1 MFGHANA
8 KTLSPIYYGNNTPMT
23 PGISKKLFILLF
35 FFILIFYGTV
45 YGLFIKVREM
55 SNASARIVGISNQI
69 AVLSND
75 LKNSLLDMNTNIKK
89 LKLLKKE
96 VYFEYFETAGQ
107 NYQSDLVK
115 IIALDKG
122 RGTPAGYWNDI
133 DRNFGM
139 HAQSDV
145 SMELAMDEDFTWI
158 DAEVMDRWMAAIA
171 AARKDNDRRIENALL
186 LINRLSRQVVKN
198 GMIGFGLS
206 IVLGV
211 MGVLFISRSI
221 IGPLN
226 KLKSGLKRV
235 SDDNYS
241 YEMDIVSKDEFG
253 ELAMAFNDMNRQL
266 KADDEIRSDFIA
278 TLSHEIRSPL
288 SSIRESVNM
297 LTEEV
302 LGPVN
307 DKQKKFLTIAA
318 NEIARITSLLNHLL
332 DASTLVSGTRPRQVV
347 PFDPNQLVQS
357 AVLSITPGAKA
368 RGIRTEF
375 TALDQAPM
383 VKGNEKEMMQVL
395 INILDNALKFSPDN
409 SRVDVTLAPGP
420 GKHFLT
426 CSVSDEGPGIPSDK
440 QSLIFK
446 KYYRARE
453 VRKHMDG
460 VGLGLN
466 IARRIVQDNGGN
478 IFVKNKPGK
487 GCTFSFTL
495 PVCE

>member
-1 MFGHANA
+1 M
-8 KTLSPIYYGNNTPMT
+8 SMT
-23 PGISKKLFILLF
+23 PGISKKLFIFLF
-35 FFILIFYGTV
+35 FFIFIFYGTV

-55 SNASARIVGISNQI
+55 SDTSARIVGISNRI

-75 LKNSLLDMNTNIKK
+75 LKNSLLDMDVNIKK

-96 VYFEYFETAGQ
+96 VYFDYFRAARL
-107 NYQSDLVK
+107 NYQKVLVEIIDL
-115 IIALDKG
+115 DRR
-122 RGTPAGYWNDI
+122 RGTPAGYWRNI
-133 DRNFGM
+133 DRTFGGYI
-139 HAQSDV
+139 HSGV
-145 SMELAMDEDFTWI
+145 SRRQAVNEGYIWI
-158 DAEVMDRWMAAIA
+158 DDDVMDQWMTSIA
-171 AARKDNDRRIENALL
+171 AARKDNEDRIEQALI
-186 LINRLSRQVVKN
+186 LINRLSRQVMRN
-198 GMIGFGLS
+198 CMIGFGIS
-206 IVLGV
+206 ILVGI
-211 MGVLFISRSI
+211 MGVWFISRSI
-221 IGPLN
+221 IVPLN

-235 SDDNYS
+235 SDDNYT
-241 YEMDIVSKDEFG
+241 YEMDIRSKDEFG
-253 ELAMAFNDMNRQL
+253 ELAAAFNDMNRQL

-302 LGPVN
+302 LGSVN

-332 DASTLVSGTRPRQVV
+332 DTSILVSGINKRQVA

-357 AVLSITPGAKA
+357 AILSITPGAKA

-375 TALDQAPM
+375 TPLAQAPM
-383 VKGNEKEMMQVL
+383 VKGNDKEIMQVI

-409 SRVDVTLAPGP
+409 SRVDIRLTRGP

-426 CSVSDEGPGIPSDK
+426 CNISDEGPGIPEDK

-466 IARRIVQDNGGN
+466 IARRIVQENGGE
-478 IFVKNKPGK
+478 IFVENKPDK

-495 PVCE
+495 PVV

>member
-1 MFGHANA
+1 
-8 KTLSPIYYGNNTPMT
+8 
-23 PGISKKLFILLF
+23 
-35 FFILIFYGTV
+35 
-45 YGLFIKVREM
+45 M
-55 SNASARIVGISNQI
+55 SDASARIVGISNQI

-75 LKNSLLDMNTNIKK
+75 LKNRLLDMNTNIKK
-89 LKLLKKE
+89 LKLLKKA
-96 VYFEYFETAGQ
+96 VYFDYFETAGC
-107 NYQSDLVK
+107 NYQKVLVK
-115 IIALDKG
+115 IIVLDTG
-122 RGTPAGYWNDI
+122 RGRPAGYWRNI
-133 DRNFGM
+133 DHTFGG
-139 HAQSDV
+139 HIQSGV
-145 SMELAMDEDFTWI
+145 SMEQAMNEDYTWI
-158 DAEVMDRWMAAIA
+158 DADVMDQWMATIA
-171 AARKDNDRRIENALL
+171 AARKDNEDRIQQALI

-198 GMIGFGLS
+198 GMIGFGIS
-206 IVLGV
+206 ILVGI

-221 IGPLN
+221 IVPLN

-235 SDDNYS
+235 SDDNYT
-241 YEMDIVSKDEFG
+241 YEMDITSNDEFG
-253 ELAMAFNDMNRQL
+253 ELAAAFNDMNRQL

-307 DKQKKFLTIAA
+307 DKQKKFLTISA

-332 DASTLVSGTRPRQVV
+332 DASILVSGTNKKRQVV

-357 AVLSITPGAKA
+357 AILSITPGAKA

-375 TALDQAPM
+375 KSLGQAPM
-383 VKGNEKEMMQVL
+383 VKGDEKEIMQVI

-409 SRVDVTLAPGP
+409 SRVDVRLTRGP

-426 CSVSDEGPGIPSDK
+426 CGISDEGPGIPEDK
-440 QSLIFK
+440 KILIFK

-466 IARRIVQDNGGN
+466 IARRIVQANGGD
-478 IFVKNKPGK
+478 IFVENKPDK
-487 GCTFSFTL
+487 GCIFSFTV
-495 PVCE
+495 PVFQ

>member
-1 MFGHANA
+1 
-8 KTLSPIYYGNNTPMT
+8 MT
-23 PGISKKLFILLF
+23 PGISKKLFLLLF
-35 FFILIFYGTV
+35 FFIVIFYGTL

-55 SNASARIVGISNQI
+55 SDASARIVGISNQI

-75 LKNSLLDMNTNIKK
+75 LKNSLLDMDTNIKK
-89 LKLLKKE
+89 LKLLKKN
-96 VYFEYFETAGQ
+96 VYFDYFETARS
-107 NYQSDLVK
+107 NYQKVLVK
-115 IIALDKG
+115 IIVLDTG
-122 RGTPAGYWNDI
+122 RGTPAGYWRDI
-133 DRNFGM
+133 DRTFGGRI
-139 HAQSDV
+139 QSGV
-145 SMELAMDEDFTWI
+145 SMKQAVNKNYTWI
-158 DAEVMDRWMAAIA
+158 DADVMDQWMTAISV
-171 AARKDNDRRIENALL
+171 ARKDNEDRVEQALL
-186 LINRLSRQVVKN
+186 RINRLSRQVVKN
-198 GMIGFGLS
+198 CMIGFGIS
-206 IVLGV
+206 ILVGI

-221 IGPLN
+221 IVPLN

-235 SDDNYS
+235 SDDNYT
-241 YEMDIVSKDEFG
+241 YEMDIASKDEFG
-253 ELAMAFNDMNRQL
+253 DLAAAFNDMNRQL

-332 DASTLVSGTRPRQVV
+332 DASILVSGTWERQIA

-357 AVLSITPGAKA
+357 AFLSITPGAKA

-375 TALDQAPM
+375 KDLEQAPM
-383 VKGNEKEMMQVL
+383 VKGNEKEIMQVI

-409 SRVDVTLAPGP
+409 SRVTVCLTRGP

-426 CSVSDEGPGIPSDK
+426 CRISDEGPGIPEDK
-440 QSLIFK
+440 KNLIFK

-466 IARRIVQDNGGN
+466 IARRIVQANGGD
-478 IFVKNKPGK
+478 IFVENNLDK

-495 PVCE
+495 PVLQ

>member
-1 MFGHANA
+1 M
-8 KTLSPIYYGNNTPMT
+8 
-23 PGISKKLFILLF
+23 
-35 FFILIFYGTV
+35 
-45 YGLFIKVREM
+45 FIKVREM
-55 SNASARIVGISNQI
+55 SDTSARIVGISNRI

-75 LKNSLLDMNTNIKK
+75 LKNSLLDMDVNIKK
-89 LKLLKKE
+89 LKLLKKD
-96 VYFEYFETAGQ
+96 VYFDYFGTARR
-107 NYQSDLVK
+107 NYQKVLVEIIDL
-115 IIALDKG
+115 DRR
-122 RGTPAGYWNDI
+122 RGTPAGYWHNI
-133 DRNFGM
+133 DRTFGGYI
-139 HAQSDV
+139 HADV
-145 SMELAMDEDFTWI
+145 SKGQSVNEGYTWI
-158 DAEVMDRWMAAIA
+158 ADDVMDQWMTSIA
-171 AARKDNDRRIENALL
+171 AARKDNEDKIEQALI
-186 LINRLSRQVVKN
+186 LINRLSRQVMRN
-198 GMIGFGLS
+198 CMIGFGIS
-206 IVLGV
+206 ILVGI
-211 MGVLFISRSI
+211 MGVWFISRSI
-221 IGPLN
+221 IVPLN

-235 SDDNYS
+235 SDDNYT
-241 YEMDIVSKDEFG
+241 YEMDIASKDEFG
-253 ELAMAFNDMNRQL
+253 ELAAAFNDMNRQL

-332 DASTLVSGTRPRQVV
+332 DTSILVSGINKRQVA

-357 AVLSITPGAKA
+357 AILSITPGAKA

-375 TALDQAPM
+375 KPLEQAPM
-383 VKGNEKEMMQVL
+383 VKGNDKEIMQVI
-395 INILDNALKFSPDN
+395 INILDNALKFSPNN
-409 SRVDVTLAPGP
+409 SRVDVRLTRGP

-426 CSVSDEGPGIPSDK
+426 CNISDEGPGIPEDK

-466 IARRIVQDNGGN
+466 IARRIVQENGGE
-478 IFVKNKPGK
+478 IFVENKPDK

-495 PVCE
+495 PVV

>member
-1 MFGHANA
+1 M
-8 KTLSPIYYGNNTPMT
+8 PIT
-23 PGISKKLFILLF
+23 PGISKKLFILLS

-45 YGLFIKVREM
+45 YGVFIKVREM
-55 SNASARIVGISNQI
+55 SDASARIVGISNQI
-69 AVLSND
+69 GVLSNN

-89 LKLLKKE
+89 LKLLKKD
-96 VYFEYFETAGQ
+96 VYFQYLETARS
-107 NYQSDLVK
+107 NYQKVLVK
-115 IIALDKG
+115 IIDLDTG
-122 RGTPAGYWNDI
+122 RGTPAGYWRDI
-133 DRNFGM
+133 DRTFGGYI
-139 HAQSDV
+139 QSGV
-145 SMELAMDEDFTWI
+145 SMKQAMNDNYTWI
-158 DAEVMDRWMAAIA
+158 DAEVMGRWMATIA
-171 AARKDNDRRIENALL
+171 AARKDNEERIEQDLI
-186 LINRLSRQVVKN
+186 LINRSSRQVMKN
-198 GMIGFGLS
+198 CIIGFGIS
-206 IVLGV
+206 ILVGI

-221 IGPLN
+221 IVPLN
-226 KLKSGLKRV
+226 KLKSGLKRI
-235 SDDNYS
+235 SDDNYT
-241 YEMDIVSKDEFG
+241 YEMDIASKDEFG
-253 ELAMAFNDMNRQL
+253 ELAGAFNDMNRQL

-307 DKQKKFLTIAA
+307 DKQKKFLTISA

-332 DASTLVSGTRPRQVV
+332 DASVLVSGAEKRQVA
-347 PFDPNQLVQS
+347 PFDPNQLVHS
-357 AVLSITPGAKA
+357 AMLSITPGAKA

-375 TALDQAPM
+375 KPLEQAPM
-383 VKGNEKEMMQVL
+383 VKGNEKEIMQVI

-409 SRVDVTLAPGP
+409 SRVDVRLSRGP

-426 CSVSDEGPGIPSDK
+426 CGVSDEGPGIPEDK

-453 VRKHMDG
+453 VRKHTDG

-466 IARRIVQDNGGN
+466 IARRIVQANGGE
-478 IFVKNKPGK
+478 IFVENRPDK

-495 PVCE
+495 PVFQ

>member
-1 MFGHANA
+1 M
-8 KTLSPIYYGNNTPMT
+8 SITPA
-23 PGISKKLFILLF
+23 ISKKLFIFLF
-35 FFILIFYGTV
+35 FFIFIFYGTV

-55 SNASARIVGISNQI
+55 SDISARIVGISNRI

-75 LKNSLLDMNTNIKK
+75 LKNSLLDMDVNIKK
-89 LKLLKKE
+89 LKLLKKD
-96 VYFEYFETAGQ
+96 VYFDYFGTSRR
-107 NYQSDLVK
+107 NYQKVLVEIIDL
-115 IIALDKG
+115 DRR
-122 RGTPAGYWNDI
+122 RGTPAGYWRNI
-133 DRNFGM
+133 DRTFGGYI
-139 HAQSDV
+139 HADV
-145 SMELAMDEDFTWI
+145 SKGQSVNEGYTWI
-158 DAEVMDRWMAAIA
+158 ADDVMDQWMTSIA
-171 AARKDNDRRIENALL
+171 AARKDNEDKIEQALI
-186 LINRLSRQVVKN
+186 LINRLSRQVMRN
-198 GMIGFGLS
+198 CMIGFGIS
-206 IVLGV
+206 ILVGI
-211 MGVLFISRSI
+211 MGVWFISRSI
-221 IGPLN
+221 IVPLN

-235 SDDNYS
+235 SDDNYT
-241 YEMDIVSKDEFG
+241 YEMDIASKDEFG
-253 ELAMAFNDMNRQL
+253 ELAAAFNDMNRQL

-332 DASTLVSGTRPRQVV
+332 DTSILVSGINKRQVA

-357 AVLSITPGAKA
+357 AILSITPGAKA

-375 TALDQAPM
+375 KPLEQAPM
-383 VKGNEKEMMQVL
+383 VKGNDKEIMQVI
-395 INILDNALKFSPDN
+395 INILDNALKFSPNN
-409 SRVDVTLAPGP
+409 SRVDIRLTRGP

-426 CSVSDEGPGIPSDK
+426 CNISDEGPGIPEDK

-466 IARRIVQDNGGN
+466 IARRIVQENGGE
-478 IFVKNKPGK
+478 IFVENKPDK

-495 PVCE
+495 PVV

>member
-1 MFGHANA
+1 M
-8 KTLSPIYYGNNTPMT
+8 
-23 PGISKKLFILLF
+23 
-35 FFILIFYGTV
+35 
-45 YGLFIKVREM
+45 FIKVREM
-55 SNASARIVGISNQI
+55 SDTSARIVGISNRI

-75 LKNSLLDMNTNIKK
+75 LKNSLLDMDVNIKK
-89 LKLLKKE
+89 LKLLKKD
-96 VYFEYFETAGQ
+96 VYFDYFGTARG
-107 NYQSDLVK
+107 NYQKVLVEIIDL
-115 IIALDKG
+115 DRR
-122 RGTPAGYWNDI
+122 RGTPAGYWCNI
-133 DRNFGM
+133 DRTFGGYI
-139 HAQSDV
+139 HADV
-145 SMELAMDEDFTWI
+145 SKGQSVNEGYTWI
-158 DAEVMDRWMAAIA
+158 ADDVMDQWMTSIA
-171 AARKDNDRRIENALL
+171 AARKDNEDRIEQALI
-186 LINRLSRQVVKN
+186 LINRLSRQVMRN
-198 GMIGFGLS
+198 CMIGFGIS
-206 IVLGV
+206 ILVGI
-211 MGVLFISRSI
+211 MGVWFISRSI
-221 IGPLN
+221 IVPLN

-235 SDDNYS
+235 SDDNYT
-241 YEMDIVSKDEFG
+241 YEMDIASKDEFG
-253 ELAMAFNDMNRQL
+253 ELAAAFNDMNRQL

-332 DASTLVSGTRPRQVV
+332 DTSILVSGINKRQVA

-357 AVLSITPGAKA
+357 AILSITPGAKA

-375 TALDQAPM
+375 KPLEQAPM
-383 VKGNEKEMMQVL
+383 VKGNDKEIMQVI
-395 INILDNALKFSPDN
+395 INILDNALKFSPNN
-409 SRVDVTLAPGP
+409 SRVDVRLTRGP

-426 CSVSDEGPGIPSDK
+426 CNISDEGPGIPEDK

-466 IARRIVQDNGGN
+466 IARRIVQENGGE
-478 IFVKNKPGK
+478 IFVENKPDK

-495 PVCE
+495 PVV

>member
-1 MFGHANA
+1 
-8 KTLSPIYYGNNTPMT
+8 MT
-23 PGISKKLFILLF
+23 PGISKKLFIFLF
-35 FFILIFYGTV
+35 FFIFIFYGTV

-55 SNASARIVGISNQI
+55 SDTSARIVGISNRI

-75 LKNSLLDMNTNIKK
+75 LKNSLLDMDVNIKK

-96 VYFEYFETAGQ
+96 VYFDYFGAARL
-107 NYQSDLVK
+107 NYQKVLVEIIDL
-115 IIALDKG
+115 DRR
-122 RGTPAGYWNDI
+122 RGTPAGYWRNI
-133 DRNFGM
+133 DRTFGGYI
-139 HAQSDV
+139 HSGV
-145 SMELAMDEDFTWI
+145 SKGEAVNEGYTWI
-158 DAEVMDRWMAAIA
+158 ADDVMDQWMTRIA
-171 AARKDNDRRIENALL
+171 AARKDNEDKIEQALI
-186 LINRLSRQVVKN
+186 LINRLSRQVMRN
-198 GMIGFGLS
+198 CMIGFGIS
-206 IVLGV
+206 ILVGI
-211 MGVLFISRSI
+211 MGVWFISRSI
-221 IGPLN
+221 IVPLN

-235 SDDNYS
+235 SDDNYT
-241 YEMDIVSKDEFG
+241 YEMDIRSKDEFG
-253 ELAMAFNDMNRQL
+253 ELAAAFNDMNRQL

-302 LGPVN
+302 LGSVN

-332 DASTLVSGTRPRQVV
+332 DTSILVSGIIKRQVA

-357 AVLSITPGAKA
+357 AILSITPGAKA

-375 TALDQAPM
+375 TPLAQAPM
-383 VKGNEKEMMQVL
+383 VKGNDKEIMQVI
-395 INILDNALKFSPDN
+395 INILDNALKFSPNN
-409 SRVDVTLAPGP
+409 SRVDVRLTPGP

-426 CSVSDEGPGIPSDK
+426 CNISDEGPGIPEDK

-466 IARRIVQDNGGN
+466 IARRIVQENGGE
-478 IFVKNKPGK
+478 IFVENKPDK

-495 PVCE
+495 PVV

>member
-1 MFGHANA
+1 
-8 KTLSPIYYGNNTPMT
+8 MT
-23 PGISKKLFILLF
+23 PGISKKLFIHLF
-35 FFILIFYGTV
+35 LFIFIFYGTV
-45 YGLFIKVREM
+45 YGLFIKVQEM
-55 SNASARIVGISNQI
+55 SDASARIVGISNQI

-89 LKLLKKE
+89 LKLLKKDE
-96 VYFEYFETAGQ
+96 YFDYFETARR
-107 NYQSDLVK
+107 NYQKMLIK
-115 IIALDKG
+115 IIGLDTG
-122 RGTPAGYWNDI
+122 RGTPAGYWRDI
-133 DRNFGM
+133 DRTFGG
-139 HAQSDV
+139 HTQSGV
-145 SMELAMDEDFTWI
+145 SMEQAMKEDYTWI
-158 DAEVMDRWMAAIA
+158 DADVMDRWMAAIA
-171 AARKDNDRRIENALL
+171 AARKDNENRIEQALI
-186 LINRLSRQVVKN
+186 LINRLSHQVMKN
-198 GMIGFGLS
+198 CMIGFGIS
-206 IVLGV
+206 ILVGF
-211 MGVLFISRSI
+211 MGVWFISRSI
-221 IGPLN
+221 VVPLN

-235 SDDNYS
+235 SDDNYT
-241 YEMDIVSKDEFG
+241 YEMDIASKDEFG
-253 ELAMAFNDMNRQL
+253 ELAAAFNDMNRQL

-332 DASTLVSGTRPRQVV
+332 DASILVSGANKRESA

-357 AVLSITPGAKA
+357 AILSITPGAKA
-368 RGIRTEF
+368 RGIRTRF
-375 TALDQAPM
+375 KVLGQAPM
-383 VKGNEKEMMQVL
+383 VKGNEKEIMQVI

-409 SRVDVTLAPGP
+409 SRVDVRLTRGP

-426 CSVSDEGPGIPSDK
+426 CAISDEGPGIPEDK

-466 IARRIVQDNGGN
+466 IARRIVQANGGE
-478 IFVKNKPGK
+478 IFVENKPDK

-495 PVCE
+495 PVVQ